1 MDENAES
8 GLSSSFTDLM
18 TSLAVVFILLLCA
31 TINNITEDIEQTRSK
46 ILAGLQSQLKEF
58 DTKGVKVAA
67 DPKNQM
73 SLLVL
78 VPEGLLD
85 FGLNRSEIPPSGI
98 KFLSIFV
105 PKLTDTL
112 FSEEFK
118 DAISS
123 VVVEGHTD
131 SSGSDANN
139 LALSQRRS
147 MAVVSESIEI
157 LRKEG
162 STDHI
167 SEKKEHFL
175 RLLSAS
181 GRGKQDLVIVNG
193 KEDHQQSRRVV
204 FKIRVRTLAERKLE
218 QKLSLNPS

>member
-1 MDENAES
+1 MNESAES
-8 GLSSSFTDLM
+8 GLSNAFTDLM

-31 TINNITEDIEQTRSK
+31 SINNITEDIEQTRAK
-46 ILAGLQSQLKEF
+46 ILKGLQVQLKEF
-58 DTKGVKVAA
+58 DARGVKVAN

-85 FGLNRSEIPPSGI
+85 FALNRSEIPSSGVS
-98 KFLSIFV
+98 FLSLFI
-105 PKLTDTL
+105 PKLTETL
-112 FSEEFK
+112 FNEEFR

-147 MAVVSESIEI
+147 MAVVGKSIEI
-157 LRKEG
+157 LSKEAD
-162 STDHI
+162 SVENI
-167 SEKKEHFL
+167 FEKKEHFL

-181 GRGKQDLVIVNG
+181 GRGKQDLVVVDG
-193 KEDHQQSRRVV
+193 KEDHQQSRRVI
-204 FKIRVRTLAERKLE
+204 FKVRVKTLVERKLE
-218 QKLSLNPS
+218 KKLLH